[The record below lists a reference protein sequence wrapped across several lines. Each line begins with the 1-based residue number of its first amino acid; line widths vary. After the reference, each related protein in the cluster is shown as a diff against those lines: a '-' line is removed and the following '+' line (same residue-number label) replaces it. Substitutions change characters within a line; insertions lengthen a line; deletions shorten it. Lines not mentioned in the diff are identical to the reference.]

1 MSRWMAALPLV
12 VLAALAIL
20 FAGYALHRNP
30 QVQPQALVGKPMPD
44 LTLPDLSTG
53 AQTRL
58 RDTTAMGPV
67 LINFYASWCAPCQ
80 IEHPVLM
87 AMRARHVKVIGVAYK
102 DAPPNTQALLTRLGD
117 PYQQTL
123 VDRDGRAG
131 IEFGVT
137 GVPETY
143 LVGQDGKVLAKHTG
157 PLSEADAQ
165 ALGTR
170 ALTGR

>member
-1 MSRWMAALPLV
+1 MSRWLPFLPLV
-12 VLAALAIL
+12 ALAGLAIL
-20 FAGYALHRNP
+20 FATYGLHHNP
-30 QVQPQALVGKPMPD
+30 QVQPHALVGKPVPD
-44 LTLPDLSTG
+44 LTLASLDDGRPVKVRDLV
-53 AQTRL
+53 
-58 RDTTAMGPV
+58 RDGPV
-67 LINFYASWCAPCQ
+67 IINFFASLCAPCA

-87 AMRARHVKVIGVAYK
+87 SMRARHVKILGVAYK

-117 PYQQTL
+117 PYAQTV

-165 ALGTR
+165 ALGSR